1 MATSIASSGSCV
13 QSGSTRFSP
22 CMSPQRWAR
31 RPRRLASPVVL
42 ALLIAGTLDSA
53 AAADFTVQTFES
65 ATKEQFWRNSGGKSQ
80 HFENAS
86 RFNQDNAGYGIEFQA
101 DSTRYL
107 VLGEYRNSVH
117 KHTRYIGGA
126 WMPVQYGA
134 FKFGA
139 IAGLA
144 DGYPKMRNGGM
155 FPIVLPVLSVESK
168 NVGANFVVMPSV
180 AGKVSG
186 CVALQIKFRYM

>member
-1 MATSIASSGSCV
+1 MTTSIASSGSCV
-13 QSGSTRFSP
+13 QSGSTRVFP
-22 CMSPQRWAR
+22 RMA
-31 RPRRLASPVVL
+31 PRRRTRLPQCLVSPVAL
-42 ALLIAGTLDSA
+42 ALLMASALDSA
-53 AAADFTVQTFES
+53 AAADFSVRTFES
-65 ATKEQFWRNSGGKSQ
+65 ATRDQFWRNSGGKSK

-86 RFNQDNAGYGIEFQA
+86 RFNQDNVGYGIEFQA

-134 FKFGA
+134 FKLGA
-139 IAGLA
+139 IAGMA